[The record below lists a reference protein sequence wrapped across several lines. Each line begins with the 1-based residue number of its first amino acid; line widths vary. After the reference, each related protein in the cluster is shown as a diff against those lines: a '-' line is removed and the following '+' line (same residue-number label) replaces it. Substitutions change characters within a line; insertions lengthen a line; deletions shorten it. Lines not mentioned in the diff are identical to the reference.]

1 MVGVTRNP
9 VAIFIGHKIRK
20 HTGTKKESYYIA
32 ALIGCSQRGIFKKDE
47 LPKDLVSHAENFI
60 ASHEVAR
67 RDKMITWIASG
78 DPNGRGYF
86 TEKCANEVAQIVK
99 DNPLSVLQTA
109 YYAMSWADDRDW
121 DE

>member
-32 ALIGCSQRGIFKKDE
+32 ALIGCSQRGIFKKEE
-47 LPKDLVSHAENFI
+47 LPESLVAHVEKFI
-60 ASHEVAR
+60 ASHKVVREGRA
-67 RDKMITWIASG
+67 ITWIASG